1 MRNKLLPYPILLLLL
16 VILYNALVGDD
27 SGIGSH
33 LFIAVVFL
41 GAWQFVGP
49 KREPPTLDDLRKL
62 RSNLFLA
69 QVADSRFY
77 SMYYLWAFD
86 HRIRK
91 DKSYR
96 RKIIAGVLAVLL
108 IGTGMFAWLDESVIP
123 WRAFVVMGLCAS
135 GLLYIMIG
143 QIIHKAHN
151 RRAE

>member
-1 MRNKLLPYPILLLLL
+1 
-16 VILYNALVGDD
+16 
-27 SGIGSH
+27 
-33 LFIAVVFL
+33 
-41 GAWQFVGP
+41 
-49 KREPPTLDDLRKL
+49 
-62 RSNLFLA
+62 
-69 QVADSRFY
+69 
-77 SMYYLWAFD
+77 MYYLWAFD